1 MGDRF
6 EVEVEREVA
15 VAMPD
20 GVELFT
26 DVYHPVG
33 AGDCPTIVTRCPYG
47 RAMFTPA
54 ARAYAERGYHVVLQD
69 CRGTAPSKGEPSV
82 FAEAP
87 DGRATG
93 DWIARQPWFDGR
105 LGADGGS
112 YLGFTALAF
121 ASTRPPHLKALSLQ
135 VFAADRAAAWFPGGS
150 FALDL
155 ALSWSQIR
163 VATRDGGLDMT
174 DLPKLAASMQE
185 MAQKL
190 ERGFAHLPLGEADRV
205 ATGETLPWFQDW
217 LAHADPRDP
226 FWKALDYRELLPALG
241 LPTLLVDGWY
251 DYQVPHLLEDYR
263 RLRAAGV
270 PTRLVVGPWTH
281 PTLDPTVVQPE
292 SLAWFDTHLKG
303 LPPPRRDGDVRVF
316 VMPGAGW
323 RELPDWPPRTA
334 TRRWWLQPE
343 GGLAA
348 VPPPASA
355 PDRYTYDPADPT
367 PAFGGT
373 SLRMAPH
380 SGPVD
385 NRPLEARA
393 DVLVYTS
400 EPLAEPLEVLGPIAA
415 ELFVRS
421 STPHTDFFVRLC
433 DVHPD
438 GRSINVCD
446 GLLRLRPGSPAPGP
460 DGTLA
465 LRVPLWDTAHRFAPG
480 HRLRV
485 QVSSGAHPRFVR
497 NLGSGE
503 PLATGRTL
511 VAAQQQVFHDPA
523 RPSALVLG

>member
-1 MGDRF
+1 MADRF
-6 EVEVEREVA
+6 EVDVEQVG

-20 GVELFT
+20 GALLFA
-26 DVYHPVG
+26 DVYHPRG
-33 AGDCPTIVTRCPYG
+33 AGEHPTLLTRCPYG
-47 RAMFTPA
+47 RAMFRQA
-54 ARAYAERGYHVVLQD
+54 AKAFAERGYHVVLQD

-82 FAEAP
+82 FSEGA

-93 DWIARQPWFDGR
+93 DWIGRQPWFDGR
-105 LGADGGS
+105 LGAEGAS

-121 ASTRPPHLKALSLQ
+121 AATRPPYLKALSLQ
-135 VFAADRAAAWFPGGS
+135 VIGADRAAAWFPGGS

-163 VATRDGGLDMT
+163 AMTRDGELDMS
-174 DLPKLAASMQE
+174 DLGKLAAAFAE
-185 MAQKL
+185 NGRKL
-190 ERGFAHLPLGEADRV
+190 ERAFAHLPLRDADGI
-205 ATGETLPWFQDW
+205 ASGETLPWYQDW
-217 LAHADPRDP
+217 LAHPDLRDP
-226 FWKALDYRELLPALG
+226 FWKSLDYREILPALG

-251 DYQVPHLLEDYR
+251 DYQVPHMLDDHR
-263 RLRAAGV
+263 RLLAAGV

-281 PTLDPTVVQPE
+281 PTLDPVVIQPE
-292 SLAWFDTHLKG
+292 VIAWFDTHLKG
-303 LPPPRRDGDVRVF
+303 RPAEREGGVRVY
-316 VMPGAGW
+316 VMPDGGW
-323 RELPDWPPRTA
+323 RELPAWPPPGGA
-334 TRRWWLQPE
+334 ARRFWLQPA
-343 GGLAA
+343 GGLAST
-348 VPPPASA
+348 PPPDSA
-355 PDRYTYDPADPT
+355 PDRYAYDPADPT

-385 NRPLEARA
+385 NRALEARP

-400 EPLAEPLEVLGPIAA
+400 APLAEPLEALGPVTA

-446 GLLRLRPGSPAPGP
+446 GLVRLRPGEPAPGA

-465 LRVPLWDTAHRFAPG
+465 LRIPLWDTAYRFAAG

-503 PLATGRTL
+503 PLGSGRTF
-511 VAAQQQVFHDPA
+511 VVAQQQVFHDPS
-523 RPSALVLG
+523 RPSALRLG